1 MRINQKV
8 RYAVVCLHELAKNQ
22 GCYLSSDEIA
32 QKRQMPS
39 AYIQK
44 ILRRLA
50 ANGLV
55 ESQKGA
61 GYRLAVPLS
70 QITAFQLVQTLSDAE
85 DVAQGQGSDIPDQFQ
100 RHFERALKSFSL
112 AELTV

>member
-8 RYAVVCLHELAKNQ
+8 RYAVLCLHELSKNP
-22 GCYLSSDEIA
+22 GCFLSSDEIA
-32 QKRQMPS
+32 QKRQMPA
-39 AYIQK
+39 AYTQK

-50 ANGLV
+50 GDGMV

-61 GYRLAVPLS
+61 GYRLAKPLN
-70 QITAFQLVQTLSDAE
+70 QITAYHLVHTLSDAE
-85 DVAQGQGSDIPDQFQ
+85 DATSRDGSGIPAQFQ